1 MNGCRRTHYL
11 MRAATSR
18 RSPAARRVQ
27 VPADSVRNVEV
38 TGFRGTRRSQ
48 RSAGAQYVLGHYS
61 GVQHVTVG
69 RKGCIAMQKLIV
81 LLHRRE
87 GMSTEEFHR
96 YWREAHAPLLLRL
109 PDLQR
114 LVFNYG
120 QVSWTGEQ
128 PAFDGI
134 SEDWFESEEAVQASF
149 KSAARQ
155 AVMNDAPKSLD
166 MSAVEH

>member
-1 MNGCRRTHYL
+1 
-11 MRAATSR
+11 
-18 RSPAARRVQ
+18 
-27 VPADSVRNVEV
+27 
-38 TGFRGTRRSQ
+38 
-48 RSAGAQYVLGHYS
+48 
-61 GVQHVTVG
+61 
-69 RKGCIAMQKLIV
+69 MQKLIV

-149 KSAARQ
+149 QSAARDERRSEVSRHERSRTLSNVGRHRVRNQ
-155 AVMNDAPKSLD
+155 CRRA
-166 MSAVEH
+166 